1 MEDNKSL
8 NLTGVYLD
16 DVDMAADE
24 GLTNEFVKT
33 LISGG
38 IDRREVL
45 TGGGKYGVLNSS
57 PFSEQASAYLRDN
70 DMHRALNEMGAPDFD
85 DPPDDYELPFEE

>member
-1 MEDNKSL
+1 MENNSL

-16 DVDMAADE
+16 DIGMASEED
-24 GLTNEFVKT
+24 LTQRFVNT

-38 IDRREVL
+38 IDRREIL

-70 DMHRALNEMGAPDFD
+70 NIHSALKEMGCDIPD
-85 DPPDDYELPFEE
+85 DPPDDYDLPFEE